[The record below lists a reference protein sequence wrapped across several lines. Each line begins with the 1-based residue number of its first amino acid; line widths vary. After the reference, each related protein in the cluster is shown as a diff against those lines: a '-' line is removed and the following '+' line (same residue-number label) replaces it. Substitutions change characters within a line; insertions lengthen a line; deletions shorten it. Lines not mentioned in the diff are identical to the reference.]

1 MSKLTE
7 AIYFVEKIIRGK
19 HKVKKLSAIYKIVS
33 QVILTQEIDTKDMR
47 EFIEKDMEHAIIKK
61 LMTEVFEHMLGG
73 VEVESFMGMK
83 VFVTSVISEQDKIMV
98 VHPEEYVKMLRR
110 YRNES
115 E

>member
-7 AIYFVEKIIRGK
+7 AIYFIEKTIRGE

-33 QVILTQEIDTKDMR
+33 QVILTQEMDKDVR